1 MNNKE
6 FDDHIKEQLGRLS
19 PQVPAHVWENIV
31 AGKDNKK
38 PVGFW
43 GLFTGINI
51 AAAVLLLL
59 ITGSLVYL
67 FAKHDAAPLNE
78 NIIVRQQ
85 SNGTDKNSISDEHTA
100 SPLAN
105 SENQNNNNSNNNHAN
120 TDNNT
125 ATDPTPINNSNPV
138 STNTKTD
145 HNRYVPGRATISL
158 NEPGSENELT
168 AVHNT
173 DDATARYIFLHS
185 MLAKADLFKTS
196 AFVHPKIKIP
206 FAANNL
212 TIPCPTAERN
222 AAGNKRYIEVYGG
235 PDYTFRNISD
245 TSSSY
250 AQTRRNSAK
259 QMLSYSAGVRY
270 TKVFKNGMSFRGGIN
285 YSQINEA
292 FSYEKGHIIQNVY
305 ITDAAG
311 DTTGTY
317 TVSGT
322 QYKKSTNKFRSIDIP
337 LAIGY
342 EAGNGRVHTNLN
354 AGVMINVMSRQSGF
368 VPDKNGNPV
377 DISSGSAKTIYRY
390 KTNAGVSLTG
400 AVSVYYK
407 LNDALHLMAEPYF
420 RYSLSSVTQ
429 SEISLKQKYH
439 TAGMRLGVRLD
450 F

>member
-1 MNNKE
+1 M
-6 FDDHIKEQLGRLS
+6 
-19 PQVPAHVWENIV
+19 
-31 AGKDNKK
+31 
-38 PVGFW
+38 
-43 GLFTGINI
+43 
-51 AAAVLLLL
+51 
-59 ITGSLVYL
+59 
-67 FAKHDAAPLNE
+67 DA
-78 NIIVRQQ
+78 
-85 SNGTDKNSISDEHTA
+85 
-100 SPLAN
+100 
-105 SENQNNNNSNNNHAN
+105 
-120 TDNNT
+120 
-125 ATDPTPINNSNPV
+125 
-138 STNTKTD
+138 
-145 HNRYVPGRATISL
+145 
-158 NEPGSENELT
+158 
-168 AVHNT
+168 T
-173 DDATARYIFLHS
+173 DDATAKDILLHN
-185 MLAKADLFKTS
+185 MFAKADLFKTS
-196 AFVHPKIKIP
+196 AFIHPKIKIP
-206 FAANNL
+206 FTANNL
-212 TIPCPTAERN
+212 AIPCPKAERD

-235 PDYTFRNISD
+235 PDYTFRNITD

-292 FSYEKGHIIQNVY
+292 FTYEKGHVIQNVY
-305 ITDAAG
+305 ITDNAG

-322 QYKKSTNKFRSIDIP
+322 QYKKTTNKFRSIDIP

-377 DISSGSAKTIYRY
+377 DISSGSAKTIYQY

-420 RYSLSSVTQ
+420 RYSLSPVTQ

-439 TAGMRLGVRLD
+439 TAGLRLGARLD